1 MKDYVFLSKEF
12 GLIWKSKYDELMM
25 EVNHEKIIS

>member
-12 GLIWKSKYDELMM
+12 GLIWKSEYDKLMM
-25 EVNHEKIIS
+25 EKKYNCV